1 MKVCVHF
8 LKNENL
14 IIEGARMD
22 LLRIFDATSV
32 AIIGA
37 SRDEKKRG
45 FQAIKTLI
53 DEKYTGAIYPV
64 NPREETIL
72 GLRCYRSVTDIEGDV
87 DLALITTPAGTVVSV
102 LEDCGRKGV
111 RGAVVIAGGFG
122 EIGVEGRDIEERL
135 METARR
141 YGIRVIGPNTSGMIN
156 LRKNLNLAGLHGV
169 PRGDIAILSQSGNIA
184 LNLITEAKLKSMK
197 GFSYYVGV
205 GNEADIKFHEY
216 LEFFRNDPDTKAI
229 IIYVEGL
236 REGRRFLQQAHR
248 TTTEKPVVLLKS
260 GRSSTG
266 KRSAGSHTGALAGIS
281 EVARTAFE
289 RAGIITIENSD
300 ELFPVAE
307 TLSSLPPIAN
317 NRVAILADGG
327 GHATIASDLLT
338 DYGIEM
344 PKLSEKTQ
352 ARLRDVLPF
361 NASLRNPVDVA
372 GGADADPSLFADCA
386 NIILEDD
393 HIGGLLIVGLF
404 GGYGIRFSE
413 KLTFI
418 EEDAAHQIGKLVKR
432 IRKPIVFHSLYNF
445 AKPHSLEL
453 LRYYD
458 IPVYDSLEI
467 ACRCISALCQYGN
480 YLGTHHRKTNF
491 VFNWKAKANPIGE
504 RIITEALREGRYSL
518 LEHEAKELIKEHG
531 AHVSLDRV
539 ATTPEEAAAIAEEL
553 GGEVVLKIVSQDIL
567 HKSDAGGV
575 RLKLRGVEE
584 IKNAFNEII
593 ENAKRYDKK
602 ARIKGCIVSQM
613 SAGGVE
619 VIIGSRVD
627 EQFGPVIMFGL
638 GGILVEV
645 VKDVSF
651 RVLPLSGNA
660 ARKMISEIKSAPIL
674 NGVRGRTPVN
684 KKAISDLLLKVSEI
698 IEAYPEIEEMDLNP
712 VIAHEDTVTVV
723 DARIILKKNTRR

>member
-1 MKVCVHF
+1 
-8 LKNENL
+8 
-14 IIEGARMD
+14 MD
-22 LLRIFDATSV
+22 LLRIFNANSV

-53 DEKYTGAIYPV
+53 DEKYTGVIYPV

-72 GLRCYRSVTDIEGDV
+72 GLTCYKRVTDIEGDV
-87 DLALITTPAGTVVSV
+87 DLALITTPASTVIPV

-111 RGAVVIAGGFG
+111 GGAVVIAGGFG
-122 EIGVEGRDIEERL
+122 EIGEKGRDIEDL
-135 METARR
+135 LVETSRR
-141 YGIRVIGPNTSGMIN
+141 HGIRVIGPNTSGMIN
-156 LRKNLNLAGLHGV
+156 LRKNLNLAGLQGV

-216 LEFFRNDPDTKAI
+216 LEFFQSDPDTRAI

-236 REGRRFLQQAHR
+236 REGRKFIQQAYK
-248 TTTEKPVVLLKS
+248 TTTEKPVVILKS

-266 KRSAGSHTGALAGIS
+266 RRSAGSHTGALAGIS

-307 TLSSLPPIAN
+307 TLSCLPPIAN

-344 PKLSEKTQ
+344 PKLSEKTR
-352 ARLRDVLPF
+352 ARLRDILPS

-386 NIILEDD
+386 HIILEDD

-413 KLTFI
+413 KLSFI

-432 IRKPIVFHSLYNF
+432 VKKPIVFHSLYNF

-453 LRYYD
+453 LRYYE

-480 YLGTHHRKTNF
+480 YLGTYHRKTNF
-491 VFNWKAKANPIGE
+491 VFNWKAKANPIGD
-504 RIITEALREGRYSL
+504 RIISEALREGRNSL
-518 LEHEAKELIKEHG
+518 FEHEAKELLKGHG
-531 AHVSLDRV
+531 ADVSLDQV
-539 ATTPEEAAAIAEEL
+539 ATTPEEAVAIAEEL
-553 GGEVVLKIVSQDIL
+553 GGEVVLKIVSPDIL

-575 RLKLRGVEE
+575 RLKLKGEEE

-593 ENAKRYDKK
+593 ENAKHYDKK

-613 SAGGVE
+613 SAEGVE

-651 RVLPLSGNA
+651 RVLPLSGIA

-674 NGVRGRTPVN
+674 NGVRGRSPVN

-712 VIAHEDTVTVV
+712 VIAREDTVTVV
-723 DARIILKKNTRR
+723 DARIILKKNKRR